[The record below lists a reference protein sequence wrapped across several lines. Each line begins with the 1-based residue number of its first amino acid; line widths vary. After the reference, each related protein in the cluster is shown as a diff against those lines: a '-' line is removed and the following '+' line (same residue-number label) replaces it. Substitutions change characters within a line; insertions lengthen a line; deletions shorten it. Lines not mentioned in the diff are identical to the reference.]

1 MFGPAD
7 IERELR
13 LGEALDDVVVDV
25 ERMALAL
32 ARQLIARA
40 SLPPGHIRHGSG
52 GPTPDW
58 HAVDVGRADSRRT
71 LGAPFRAVWTSVAIS
86 GTGDGMF
93 LTAFPLLAA
102 ALTRDAVLI
111 AGVTVASRLPW
122 LLFSLVTGAVADR
135 FDRRRLMVGADV
147 ARCAVVAV
155 LGMVVLADE
164 ARIWLLYLC
173 AFGLGLGETLHA
185 NAAQAIL
192 PVIVE
197 PDQLVVANARLTGT
211 QVMTE
216 QFGGPPLGA
225 ALFGA
230 APAVPFL
237 VDAVSFGVSAGLIAS
252 LPDVHG
258 VEPPTTRLRTDV
270 REGVRFITGNAVL
283 RRLVTL
289 LGILNFFYFAGE
301 AVLILYTFERLDAG
315 KGVYTALFLAAASG
329 TVATQWLVTPTLSRI
344 GASKTIM
351 ISFWMWSIS
360 LVGLSVTRTPAI
372 AILSFFLL
380 GAGDGLWRVLTVTL
394 RQQITPNRLLG
405 RVNSAYRMVAQGVI
419 PIGAAFG
426 GATAKA
432 LGVRAPFVI
441 AAVVFIAISLCGPRL
456 LRPIDEATT

>member
-1 MFGPAD
+1 M
-7 IERELR
+7 
-13 LGEALDDVVVDV
+13 
-25 ERMALAL
+25 
-32 ARQLIARA
+32 
-40 SLPPGHIRHGSG
+40 
-52 GPTPDW
+52 
-58 HAVDVGRADSRRT
+58 
-71 LGAPFRAVWTSVAIS
+71 SVAIS

-122 LLFSLVTGAVADR
+122 LLFSLVSGAVADR
-135 FDRRRLMVGADV
+135 FDRRRLMVAADL
-147 ARCAVVAV
+147 ARCAIVAA
-155 LGMVVLADE
+155 LGFLVLAGE
-164 ARIWLLYLC
+164 TEIWLLYLS

-225 ALFGA
+225 ALYGA
-230 APAVPFL
+230 APSVPFL

-252 LPDVHG
+252 LPDVHR
-258 VEPPTTRLRTDV
+258 VEPPTTRLLADV
-270 REGVRFITGNAVL
+270 REGVRFITANAVL

-301 AVLILYTFERLDAG
+301 AVLILYTFEQLHAG
-315 KGVYTALFLAAASG
+315 KAVYTALFLAAAAG
-329 TVATQWLVTPTLSRI
+329 TVATQWLVTPMQSRI
-344 GASKTIM
+344 GAANTI
-351 ISFWMWSIS
+351 IVSFWLWSIA
-360 LVGLSVTRTPAI
+360 LVGLSVTASPAVAI
-372 AILSFFLL
+372 ASFFLL

-394 RQQITPNRLLG
+394 RQRITPNRLLG
-405 RVNSAYRMVAQGVI
+405 RVNSAYRMVAQGII

-432 LGVRAPFVI
+432 FGVRAPFII
-441 AAVVFIAISLCGPRL
+441 AAAVFIAISLGGPRL
-456 LRPIDEATT
+456 LRSLAE